1 MPLTANKAKFQEA
14 VNDAVDHY
22 GISRQLIVSDY
33 WLVRTLHAWATRVGY
48 EALPR
53 RYPDPSLPKSDQ
65 SVGRIV
71 FGGGTS
77 LSAAWGITHR
87 WSQDIDFVLDSSGK
101 APPRQLR
108 HACKKAFEET
118 SAQLGTTY
126 RATED
131 TPSHCFAVF
140 NEHDRDLRSSIDV
153 AFHPLDN
160 PTLWTQERPVMSLIG
175 RMQNESTLEAYPELG
190 GFDFAT
196 LGPGTTAMNK
206 LLAQTEVCRSGNLA
220 LISERAR
227 DVYDL
232 ARIAIARDQFE
243 GHIGRDSK
251 ALLHIA
257 EGWIPSSDRKRPTN
271 GFASLASFDASTS
284 EYRALAD
291 GYETVMNEMVWGD
304 PIPLDEAIILAV
316 SLDPGPPEP
325 PPPLNPSPYVA
336 YPRR

>member
-1 MPLTANKAKFQEA
+1 MPLTDSTAKFQEA

-53 RYPDPSLPKSDQ
+53 RYPDPSLPESDQ

-87 WSQDIDFVLDSSGK
+87 WSQDIDLVLGPSS
-101 APPRQLR
+101 AALPRQLR
-108 HACKKAFEET
+108 HACKRAFEET
-118 SAQLGTTY
+118 SNQLG
-126 RATED
+126 AAFQVTEESAD
-131 TPSHCFAVF
+131 HCFAVIS
-140 NEHDRDLRSSIDV
+140 DRERGMRSSIDV
-153 AFHPLDN
+153 AFQPLDDA
-160 PTLWTQERPVMSLIG
+160 PLWIQERPVMSLIG
-175 RMQNESTLEAYPELG
+175 RMQNEATLEAYPELG

-206 LLAQTEVCRSGNLA
+206 LLAQTEVCRSGNLV

-227 DVYDL
+227 DIYDL
-232 ARIAIARDQFE
+232 ACIAVARDQFE

-257 EGWIPSSDRKRPTN
+257 EGWIPSRDRKRPTN

-291 GYETVMNEMVWGD
+291 GYEAVMNEMVWGD
-304 PIPLDEAIILAV
+304 PIPLDEAIALAV

>member
-1 MPLTANKAKFQEA
+1 MPLTDSTAKFQEA

-48 EALPR
+48 ETLPR
-53 RYPDPSLPKSDQ
+53 RFPDPSLPESDQ

-77 LSAAWGITHR
+77 LSAAWGIAHR
-87 WSQDIDFVLDSSGK
+87 WSQDIDLVLGPSSAALPK
-101 APPRQLR
+101 QLR
-108 HACKKAFEET
+108 HACKRAFEET
-118 SAQLGTTY
+118 SNHLGATY
-126 RATED
+126 QVTEESAD
-131 TPSHCFAVF
+131 HCFAVISDQ
-140 NEHDRDLRSSIDV
+140 ERGMRSSIDV
-153 AFHPLDN
+153 AFQPLDDA
-160 PTLWTQERPVMSLIG
+160 PLWIQARPVMSLVG
-175 RMQNESTLEAYPELG
+175 RLQNEATLEACPELG
-190 GFDFAT
+190 GFNFAT

-206 LLAQTEVCRSGNLA
+206 LLAQTEVSRSGDLA

-227 DVYDL
+227 DIYDL
-232 ARIAIARDQFE
+232 ACIAIARDQFE
-243 GHIGRDSK
+243 GHIGRDSS
-251 ALLHIA
+251 ALLYIA
-257 EGWIPSSDRKRPTN
+257 EGWIPSSDRKRPPN
-271 GFASLASFDASTS
+271 GFESLASFDQSTP

-291 GYETVMNEMVWGD
+291 GYEAVMNEMVWGD
-304 PIPLDEAIILAV
+304 PIPLDEAIALAV

>member
-1 MPLTANKAKFQEA
+1 MPLTANKAKFQGA

-33 WLVRTLHAWATRVGY
+33 WLVRTLHAWAISVGY
-48 EALPR
+48 EALRR
-53 RYPDPSLPKSDQ
+53 RYPDPTRPQSDQ
-65 SVGRIV
+65 IAGRIV

-77 LSAAWGITHR
+77 LSAAWGITRR
-87 WSQDIDFVLDSSGK
+87 WSQDIDFVLDSSGQ
-101 APPRQLR
+101 ASPRQLR

-118 SAQLGTTY
+118 AERLDTSY
-126 RATED
+126 RVTED
-131 TPSHCFAVF
+131 TTSHCFAVF
-140 NEHDRDLRSSIDV
+140 NDHDREMRSSIDV
-153 AFHPLDN
+153 AFQPLDD
-160 PTLWTQERPVMSLIG
+160 PTLWAHEQPVMSLIG
-175 RMQNESTLEAYPELG
+175 RMQDETTLEAYPELG
-190 GFDFAT
+190 GFEFST

-206 LLAQTEVCRSGNLA
+206 LLAQTEVCRSGDLA
-220 LISERAR
+220 LISGRAR

-232 ARIAIARDQFE
+232 ACIAIERDRFE

-251 ALLHIA
+251 ALLHIS
-257 EGWIPSSDRKRPTN
+257 EGWTPSSDRKRPTS
-271 GFASLASFDASTS
+271 GFASLASFDPSTP

-304 PIPLDEAIILAV
+304 PIPLDEAITHAV

-325 PPPLNPSPYVA
+325 PPPTSPSPYVA